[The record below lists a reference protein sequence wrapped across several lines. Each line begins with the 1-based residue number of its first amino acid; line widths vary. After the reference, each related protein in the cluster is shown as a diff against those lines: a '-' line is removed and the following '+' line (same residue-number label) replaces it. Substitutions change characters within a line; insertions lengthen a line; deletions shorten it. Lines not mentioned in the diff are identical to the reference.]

1 MKFDE
6 LISPYLGYL
15 KGIGGDDGP
24 TGTASAEGL
33 GTACMREAKGVVCVI
48 MLIAVQTAVL
58 GVTVLPGVLL
68 LVKVGMAVKAVL

>member
-1 MKFDE
+1 MNSF
-6 LISPYLGYL
+6 LHIFWAIF

-33 GTACMREAKGVVCVI
+33 GTVCMREAIGVAGVI
-48 MLIAVQTAVL
+48 MLIAVPTAVL
-58 GVTVLPGVLL
+58 GVAVPPGILL